1 MQNYKLFANYKR
13 NSKKTRNFALTT
25 ASWRKPQST
34 LTCKTFIRKLCCRYV
49 WVNLTLMALVV
60 AALVA
65 AASFATDVYTH
76 HGEEIAIPDLRGKRY
91 ADARHLLA
99 DAGLVIAVADSG
111 YNRLLPPDCI
121 LQQQPAPGEHVKSG
135 RLIYVTLNTSQ
146 KPTLLFPDIIDNS
159 SLREAMARLR
169 IAGFKVGEPQ
179 LIPGEKDW
187 VYGAVCRGRR
197 LAVGD
202 RVAKDAM
209 VTLQVGNGQLSA
221 DADLEVTDADI
232 VDEGD
237 DPTAEDPFEE
247 VTTPH

>member
-1 MQNYKLFANYKR
+1 M
-13 NSKKTRNFALTT
+13 
-25 ASWRKPQST
+25 
-34 LTCKTFIRKLCCRYV
+34 
-49 WVNLTLMALVV
+49 WVNLTLMAVV
-60 AALVA
+60 AGVLVA
-65 AASFATDVYTH
+65 GVSFATAIYTH

-91 ADARHLLA
+91 ADAEHLLS
-99 DAGLVIAVADSG
+99 DAGLVIAVTDSG
-111 YNRLLPPDCI
+111 YNRLLPPDCV
-121 LQQQPAPGEHVKSG
+121 LQQQPAPGERVKSG
-135 RLIYVTLNTSQ
+135 RIIYVTLNTSQ

-159 SLREAMARLR
+159 SLREAMARLK

-197 LAVGD
+197 LAVGM

-209 VTLQVGNGQLSA
+209 VILQVGNGALAA

-232 VDEGD
+232 IDEGD
-237 DPTAEDPFEE
+237 EPNAEDPFEE